1 MIKLVV
7 SCIWICFVTAAAA
20 YAAAMWKIDQT
31 EVAAAS
37 AVPEKV
43 EYKKTR
49 PLNVPIIAKGSV
61 AGYVVAQF
69 GYTLVP
75 ANAAELSVPPEAFL
89 LDEAFQAL
97 YSDDKLDFRHLEKY
111 DVGGLTKKL
120 VQGVNHRLSKD
131 VIKDVLVEELNF
143 VAKEDIPK

>member
-20 YAAAMWKIDQT
+20 YAAAMWKIDQA
-31 EVAAAS
+31 EVAAS
-37 AVPEKV
+37 ATPEKV

-49 PLNVPIIAKGSV
+49 PLNVPIISKGAV

-75 ANAAELSVPPEAFL
+75 ENAEQLSVPPEAFL

-97 YSDDKLDFRHLEKY
+97 YADDKLDFRHLEKY

-120 VQGVNHRLSKD
+120 VQAVNHRLSKD
-131 VIKDVLVEELNF
+131 VIRDVLVEELNF

>member
-7 SCIWICFVTAAAA
+7 SCVWICFVT
-20 YAAAMWKIDQT
+20 
-31 EVAAAS
+31 VAAGYTAALWKLDHAEA
-37 AVPEKV
+37 AVKAAPPEKI

-49 PLNVPIIAKGSV
+49 PLNVPIIAKGRL

-69 GYTLVP
+69 GYTLV
-75 ANAAELSVPPEAFL
+75 ADNAKELGVPPEAFL

-97 YSDDKLDFRHLEKY
+97 YSDDKLDFHHLEKY
-111 DVGGLTKKL
+111 DVASLTKSLAQK
-120 VQGVNHRLSKD
+120 VNHRFNKEIL
-131 VIKDVLVEELNF
+131 KDVLVEELNF